1 MIRFLF
7 RLLSTASLATAMIFA
22 VIDAA
27 RSVAAGHLVTTPLGQ
42 SWLDA
47 APASL
52 DAVKTFAEERLWTP
66 LWDPG
71 MVTILLAPG
80 FAVFLALALLFY
92 LVGHRPAPRRG
103 RLVIET

>member
-47 APASL
+47 SPATL
-52 DAVKTFAEERLWTP
+52 DAVKDFAEKHLWTP

-71 MVTILLAPG
+71 LVTILLAPG
-80 FAVFLALALLFY
+80 FVVFLVLAFLLY
-92 LVGHRPAPRRG
+92 IIGHRPRPRIG
-103 RLVIET
+103 RFAFQE